1 MLKKNDFFK
10 DLIKFKKKKA
20 LILDGSNYVTY
31 QKLLED
37 SRLISENLDKK
48 KKLVFIFGQN
58 NIETITGYISF
69 VNIGYTVAF
78 LDNKL
83 NSSFI
88 KKLIILYKPSF
99 IFCEKD
105 RINNLKMFKNISQFK
120 NYILLK
126 NLNDSK
132 KTIHKNLM
140 LLMTTSGSTGSP
152 KFVRQSYKNVISNT
166 KEIIKY
172 LNIKKTDITITTL
185 PINYVYGLSVINTH
199 LFSGS
204 TIVLNNYSMVEKKF
218 WELIDSFKVNNF
230 SGVPYN
236 YNIIE
241 KISKKGLPKSL
252 KYTTQAG
259 GKMNHV
265 LLQKIIDVY
274 KKYKIRLVQM
284 YGAAEATSRMSY
296 LNWNHAQTKMGSI
309 GMPIPG
315 GKFYLINKKGEKIKK
330 KSQKKG
336 ELVYC
341 GKNVCMGY
349 AKKIKDL
356 SLPDLNKGLLK
367 TGDIAHED
375 FDGFFYISG
384 RKNRYIKIYGVRVN
398 LSELE
403 TILSRKGIDVS
414 MKESGENKI
423 EVYFKD
429 ASKTKRGIKFISSVT
444 SINSNVFIAKKLL
457 KKNLTNNFKYKI

>member
-1 MLKKNDFFK
+1 
-10 DLIKFKKKKA
+10 
-20 LILDGSNYVTY
+20 
-31 QKLLED
+31 
-37 SRLISENLDKK
+37 
-48 KKLVFIFGQN
+48 
-58 NIETITGYISF
+58 
-69 VNIGYTVAF
+69 
-78 LDNKL
+78 
-83 NSSFI
+83 
-88 KKLIILYKPSF
+88 
-99 IFCEKD
+99 
-105 RINNLKMFKNISQFK
+105 MFKNISQFK